1 MLRFRMA
8 RFAPI
13 VTAATVAGIVIAS
26 AAPALAQTKAP
37 MGAATPQAA
46 LDTLEAAIK
55 KGDVP
60 AAMGVTTPAA
70 RKVFVKDLVTQT
82 LMFLAF
88 MDPDDPMPGGPKDPP
103 AEAAKKK
110 KAYAEAKTAI
120 TAAFKPSGLDAAMG
134 KPLMQAQPIIDA
146 SVEKADLVDLASKTY
161 AAMAKV
167 APSFGKTGPDQLPL
181 PIKVGPFTALKVDGS
196 TATVKS
202 GPKTLKF
209 EQADGK
215 WLLNFPLPEPAG
227 PPQP

>member
-1 MLRFRMA
+1 
-8 RFAPI
+8 
-13 VTAATVAGIVIAS
+13 
-26 AAPALAQTKAP
+26 
-37 MGAATPQAA
+37 
-46 LDTLEAAIK
+46 
-55 KGDVP
+55 
-60 AAMGVTTPAA
+60 
-70 RKVFVKDLVTQT
+70 
-82 LMFLAF
+82 
-88 MDPDDPMPGGPKDPP
+88 MPGGPKEPP
-103 AEAAKKK
+103 AEVAKKK

-146 SVEKADLVDLASKTY
+146 SVEKADLVDVASKTY
-161 AAMAKV
+161 AAMAK
-167 APSFGKTGPDQLPL
+167 ASTSFGNSKPGPLPL
-181 PIKVGPFTALKVDGS
+181 PIKVGPFTALKVDGA